1 MTIEGTAGSDWLC
14 DGAALVLAASPG
26 SISHRRGAAFLARQA
41 IERMVRTELG
51 ERVGDRATWKSR
63 FLVLGVVR
71 RDVDAARGYWL
82 WSRWSEICHYHAYD
96 LVPLA
101 DEVQRRIDET
111 HAWIVAA
118 SQRDGGAV

>member
-1 MTIEGTAGSDWLC
+1 MTSDAPSDSLWLC
-14 DGAALVLAASPG
+14 DGAALLLAGSPASTA
-26 SISHRRGAAFLARQA
+26 HRRGAAFLARQA
-41 IERMVRTELG
+41 IERLVRTELG

-71 RDVDAARGYWL
+71 PDVDAARGHWL

-111 HAWIVAA
+111 REWIVAA